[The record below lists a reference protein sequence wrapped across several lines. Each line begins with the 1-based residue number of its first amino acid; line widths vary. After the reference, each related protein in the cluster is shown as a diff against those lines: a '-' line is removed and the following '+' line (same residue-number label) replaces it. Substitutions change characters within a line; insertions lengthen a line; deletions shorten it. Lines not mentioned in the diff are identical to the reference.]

1 MTEDE
6 IRRLGQL
13 LDEKMSGVDR
23 RFDELHRHFD
33 VVAENLQGQIQQVAE
48 GVVLGNERL
57 DRVEVRLDGVD
68 GRLDHF
74 ETAVRADFAQVE
86 QRAERF
92 ETAVRA
98 EFVQVGQRAER
109 FETEVRA
116 EFVQVGQ
123 RAERF
128 ETAVRADFAQV
139 EQRAERFETAVRAD
153 FAQVEQRAERFETA
167 VRADFSEV
175 KSMVKLSFAELDR
188 RLTTLESTVH
198 DLTGRLERLETRT
211 S

>member
-48 GVVLGNERL
+48 GVVLGSERL
-57 DRVEVRLDGVD
+57 DRVEARLDGVD
-68 GRLDHF
+68 GRLD
-74 ETAVRADFAQVE
+74 
-86 QRAERF
+86 
-92 ETAVRA
+92 
-98 EFVQVGQRAER
+98 
-109 FETEVRA
+109 
-116 EFVQVGQ
+116 
-123 RAERF
+123 RF
-128 ETAVRADFAQV
+128 ETAVRADFAQM
-139 EQRAERFETAVRAD
+139 
-153 FAQVEQRAERFETA
+153 EQRAERFETA

-198 DLTGRLERLETRT
+198 DLSSRLERLETRT

>member
-6 IRRLGQL
+6 IRHLGQL
-13 LDEKMSGVDR
+13 LDEKMSSVDR

-57 DRVEVRLDGVD
+57 HRVEVRLDGID

-74 ETAVRADFAQVE
+74 ETEVRADFA
-86 QRAERF
+86 
-92 ETAVRA
+92 
-98 EFVQVGQRAER
+98 
-109 FETEVRA
+109 
-116 EFVQVGQ
+116 QVGQ

-128 ETAVRADFAQV
+128 ETAA
-139 EQRAERFETAVRAD
+139 
-153 FAQVEQRAERFETA
+153 
-167 VRADFSEV
+167 RADFSEV

>member
-57 DRVEVRLDGVD
+57 DRVEARLDGVD
-68 GRLDHF
+68 GRLD
-74 ETAVRADFAQVE
+74 
-86 QRAERF
+86 
-92 ETAVRA
+92 
-98 EFVQVGQRAER
+98 
-109 FETEVRA
+109 
-116 EFVQVGQ
+116 
-123 RAERF
+123 RF

-198 DLTGRLERLETRT
+198 DLSSRLERLETRT

>member
-6 IRRLGQL
+6 IGRLGQL

-23 RFDELHRHFD
+23 HFDELHRHFD

-57 DRVEVRLDGVD
+57 DRVEVRLEGIEGRLDRVEVRLDGID
-68 GRLDHF
+68 GRLDHL
-74 ETAVRADFAQVE
+74 ETAVH
-86 QRAERF
+86 
-92 ETAVRA
+92 
-98 EFVQVGQRAER
+98 
-109 FETEVRA
+109 
-116 EFVQVGQ
+116 
-123 RAERF
+123 
-128 ETAVRADFAQV
+128 
-139 EQRAERFETAVRAD
+139 
-153 FAQVEQRAERFETA
+153 
-167 VRADFSEV
+167 ADFSEV

-188 RLTTLESTVH
+188 RLTTLETIVH

>member
-98 EFVQVGQRAER
+98 
-109 FETEVRA
+109 
-116 EFVQVGQ
+116 
-123 RAERF
+123 
-128 ETAVRADFAQV
+128 
-139 EQRAERFETAVRAD
+139 D

>member
-92 ETAVRA
+92 ET
-98 EFVQVGQRAER
+98 
-109 FETEVRA
+109 EVRA
-116 EFVQVGQ
+116 EFVQVG
-123 RAERF
+123 
-128 ETAVRADFAQV
+128 
-139 EQRAERFETAVRAD
+139 
-153 FAQVEQRAERFETA
+153 QRAERFETA

>member
-33 VVAENLQGQIQQVAE
+33 VVAENLQGQIQQVGE
-48 GVVLGNERL
+48 GVVLGSERL
-57 DRVEVRLDGVD
+57 DRVEARLDGVD
-68 GRLDHF
+68 GRLD
-74 ETAVRADFAQVE
+74 
-86 QRAERF
+86 
-92 ETAVRA
+92 
-98 EFVQVGQRAER
+98 
-109 FETEVRA
+109 
-116 EFVQVGQ
+116 
-123 RAERF
+123 RF
-128 ETAVRADFAQV
+128 ETAVRADFAQM
-139 EQRAERFETAVRAD
+139 EQRAERFETAVLADFAQMEQRAERFETAARAD
-153 FAQVEQRAERFETA
+153 FAQMEQRAERFETA

-198 DLTGRLERLETRT
+198 DLSSRLERLETRT

>member
-98 EFVQVGQRAER
+98 
-109 FETEVRA
+109 
-116 EFVQVGQ
+116 
-123 RAERF
+123 
-128 ETAVRADFAQV
+128 
-139 EQRAERFETAVRAD
+139 
-153 FAQVEQRAERFETA
+153 
-167 VRADFSEV
+167 DFSEV

>member
-57 DRVEVRLDGVD
+57 DRVEVRLEGIGGRLDRVEVRLDGVD

-74 ETAVRADFAQVE
+74 ETE
-86 QRAERF
+86 
-92 ETAVRA
+92 VRA
-98 EFVQVGQRAER
+98 EFAQVGQRAER
-109 FETEVRA
+109 FEAGVH
-116 EFVQVGQ
+116 
-123 RAERF
+123 
-128 ETAVRADFAQV
+128 
-139 EQRAERFETAVRAD
+139 
-153 FAQVEQRAERFETA
+153 
-167 VRADFSEV
+167 ADFSEV
-175 KSMVKLSFAELDR
+175 KAMVKLSFAELDR
-188 RLTTLESTVH
+188 RLTTSRPSST
-198 DLTGRLERLETRT
+198 T
-211 S
+211 

>member
-33 VVAENLQGQIQQVAE
+33 VVAENLQGKIQQVAE

-57 DRVEVRLDGVD
+57 DRVEARLDGVD
-68 GRLDHF
+68 SRLD
-74 ETAVRADFAQVE
+74 
-86 QRAERF
+86 
-92 ETAVRA
+92 
-98 EFVQVGQRAER
+98 
-109 FETEVRA
+109 
-116 EFVQVGQ
+116 
-123 RAERF
+123 RF

-139 EQRAERFETAVRAD
+139 EQRTERFETAVRAD
-153 FAQVEQRAERFETA
+153 FAQMEQRAERFETA

-198 DLTGRLERLETRT
+198 DLSSRLERLETRT